1 MLCLHPW
8 WSCRAQAW
16 ERGSASALAVL
27 DQEMAVDPDYYIDQQ
42 LKLPVLR
49 LFENVLDDA
58 EKQIFSGDHTRKV
71 TLGFHCIGSF

>member
-1 MLCLHPW
+1 MAVHGCDDPK
-8 WSCRAQAW
+8 
-16 ERGSASALAVL
+16 VL

-42 LKLPVLR
+42 LKQPILR

-71 TLGFHCIGSF
+71 

>member
-1 MLCLHPW
+1 M
-8 WSCRAQAW
+8 
-16 ERGSASALAVL
+16 EVL

-71 TLGFHCIGSF
+71 SWIAFQGSFEGFGSRICNHLLYGVLA